1 MMSEITKPRL
11 INMCNI
17 YMLLWVL
24 YSFHWFEVVNTPA
37 LNSLSNAFLGF
48 NLILSFYYCFYC
60 LFNYRLPKLY
70 YAILILVLLLAL
82 YGLVSVLKGEELY
95 IRFTG
100 EKYRNGSYIIGPMRS
115 FLPFFAF
122 YVFSKRGLLTKESLI
137 IWGGISLLQFLFVF
151 FHSSTEYAVGSFVN
165 NNGYHFTVL
174 LPLLFFI
181 RRPRFL
187 PIGLLVFLIA
197 MVILGM
203 KRGAILV
210 AAFFVIYYLFI
221 ILQKEKTARK
231 LFIIIAVLVVFR
243 LGYSYFND
251 FYANNSI
258 LQHRVDSTLEGSS
271 SGRSILYAQAWSIWS
286 QSNYFQLVFGHGASA
301 SLKYLDNF
309 IHNDWLELLLDTGI
323 VGVIAFLAFW
333 ISFIT
338 EWIRSRDN
346 RLLFAVLG
354 GYIVVLLP
362 RTFYGMMYSNLQTI
376 AVMAI
381 TYCITVNNNSSSRG
395 QKR

>member
-151 FHSSTEYAVGSFVN
+151 FSFE
-165 NNGYHFTVL
+165 H
-174 LPLLFFI
+174 
-181 RRPRFL
+181 
-187 PIGLLVFLIA
+187 
-197 MVILGM
+197 
-203 KRGAILV
+203 
-210 AAFFVIYYLFI
+210 
-221 ILQKEKTARK
+221 
-231 LFIIIAVLVVFR
+231 
-243 LGYSYFND
+243 
-251 FYANNSI
+251 
-258 LQHRVDSTLEGSS
+258 
-271 SGRSILYAQAWSIWS
+271 
-286 QSNYFQLVFGHGASA
+286 
-301 SLKYLDNF
+301 
-309 IHNDWLELLLDTGI
+309 
-323 VGVIAFLAFW
+323 
-333 ISFIT
+333 
-338 EWIRSRDN
+338 
-346 RLLFAVLG
+346 
-354 GYIVVLLP
+354 
-362 RTFYGMMYSNLQTI
+362 
-376 AVMAI
+376 
-381 TYCITVNNNSSSRG
+381 
-395 QKR
+395 